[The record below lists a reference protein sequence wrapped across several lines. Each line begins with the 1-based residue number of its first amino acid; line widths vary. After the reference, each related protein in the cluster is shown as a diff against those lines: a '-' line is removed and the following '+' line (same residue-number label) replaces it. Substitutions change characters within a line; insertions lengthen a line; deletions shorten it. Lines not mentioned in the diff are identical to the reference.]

1 MTIVDQNVEYRPLL
15 MIIGRK
21 VCTHEVPLDPAYQYV
36 AYQPAFETAWAQLQ
50 LELGMFDTFE
60 KAKQTFHEMASHP
73 NFNDNFLFVCDKEG
87 HLVGSAGLW
96 PGHHYGMER
105 LRIHYVAVSQAHQHH
120 KIGSSMV
127 SKLVM
132 KYDATPGKYP
142 LYLAK
147 QTNSYGA
154 IAMYSHL
161 GFTAYL
167 GAYEGCTK
175 KQSEANWTLATQI
188 LREKSASSF

>member
-50 LELGMFDTFE
+50 YDLGVFDTLD
-60 KAKQTFHEMASHP
+60 KAQQTIHEMASKP
-73 NFNDNFLFVCDKEG
+73 MFKENFLFVCDQNG

-142 LYLAK
+142 LYLAT